1 MTSDHRERSFRRC
14 REFGIEPQLLFP
26 RRILG
31 EAELRER
38 LARKRDLIVA
48 AEPFIS
54 RLYDFVR
61 GSGFFAILTD
71 EEGCILSVIGDED
84 ILSEAFALRMVPGAF
99 MDEASVG
106 TNAMGTTLVEGRPLQ
121 VSGDEH
127 FIASYHR
134 WTCSA
139 APVRNAEGR
148 VIGTLDL
155 TGSVGKAHPHTLGM
169 VVAAACAIETAL
181 VLASRDEALGRNER
195 FTAALLLPVDAGLVS
210 AAPDGAILSA
220 DDRALAMFGWNRA
233 EMAARGTRGILHNW
247 DEIRSACI
255 AGRDFRG
262 TEVPVEARANRLSLD
277 LSASPVRGPAG
288 VTESLVLVFR
298 DVRRGRRHALDI
310 LHRRAIY
317 TFDKILGRSRAIL
330 EAIEFARKIADSR
343 STVLITGES
352 GTGKEIFAQAIQN
365 ASPRRDGPFVVLNC
379 AAIPPTLIESELFG
393 YADGAFTGARK
404 GGQAGKFEIADG
416 GSIFLDEIGDMP
428 LEMQTRL
435 LRVIEEGTVTRVGDS
450 RELPVDVRII
460 AATNN
465 DLASL
470 VAAGRFRK
478 DLFYRLNVLPI
489 HLPALRERREDIP
502 LLIDHYM
509 ERISRKLNK
518 KPVPIGEAELAELAG
533 REWPGNIRELENFVE
548 LVISSERLP
557 DFVAPASWRPER
569 PLPELPQRTGSL
581 RDAERERISAV
592 LAECGGNISRAAK
605 RLTIG
610 RNTLYRKMKLYE
622 IECSNMEQ

>member
-169 VVAAACAIETAL
+169 VVAAACAIETA
-181 VLASRDEALGRNER
+181 
-195 FTAALLLPVDAGLVS
+195 
-210 AAPDGAILSA
+210 
-220 DDRALAMFGWNRA
+220 
-233 EMAARGTRGILHNW
+233 
-247 DEIRSACI
+247 
-255 AGRDFRG
+255 
-262 TEVPVEARANRLSLD
+262 
-277 LSASPVRGPAG
+277 
-288 VTESLVLVFR
+288 
-298 DVRRGRRHALDI
+298 
-310 LHRRAIY
+310 
-317 TFDKILGRSRAIL
+317 
-330 EAIEFARKIADSR
+330 
-343 STVLITGES
+343 
-352 GTGKEIFAQAIQN
+352 Q
-365 ASPRRDGPFVVLNC
+365 
-379 AAIPPTLIESELFG
+379 
-393 YADGAFTGARK
+393 
-404 GGQAGKFEIADG
+404 
-416 GSIFLDEIGDMP
+416 
-428 LEMQTRL
+428 
-435 LRVIEEGTVTRVGDS
+435 
-450 RELPVDVRII
+450 
-460 AATNN
+460 
-465 DLASL
+465 
-470 VAAGRFRK
+470 
-478 DLFYRLNVLPI
+478 
-489 HLPALRERREDIP
+489 
-502 LLIDHYM
+502 
-509 ERISRKLNK
+509 
-518 KPVPIGEAELAELAG
+518 
-533 REWPGNIRELENFVE
+533 
-548 LVISSERLP
+548 
-557 DFVAPASWRPER
+557 
-569 PLPELPQRTGSL
+569 
-581 RDAERERISAV
+581 
-592 LAECGGNISRAAK
+592 
-605 RLTIG
+605 IG
-610 RNTLYRKMKLYE
+610 RAHV
-622 IECSNMEQ
+622 